1 MFSLVNLLTKI
12 RPNQTF
18 QVGDEMG
25 DDVNRLSWI
34 KKGIEY

>member
-1 MFSLVNLLTKI
+1 MFSLVNLLAKI
-12 RPNQTF
+12 IPNRTF

-34 KKGIEY
+34 KKDIEY